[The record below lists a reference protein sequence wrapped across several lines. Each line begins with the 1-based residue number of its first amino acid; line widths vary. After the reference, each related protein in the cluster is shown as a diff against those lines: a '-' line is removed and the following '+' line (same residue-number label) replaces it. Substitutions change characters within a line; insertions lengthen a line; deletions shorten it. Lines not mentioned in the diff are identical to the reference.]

1 MAFRPSSGAWGNRAF
16 TAFLL
21 SRLAG
26 MFATQI
32 QAVVIGWQVY
42 ELTADAMAL
51 AYVGLVQFLPMLVLL
66 MPAGDLIDRYAR
78 KPILMASWCV
88 ATLCAGALWW
98 LSSHAGTGEEGKT
111 AALGGIYATLALFGC
126 SRAFSGPALQSLLPQ
141 IVPRAQLAQAIA
153 ANGMLM
159 RAASIGGP
167 LAGGL
172 LYAWG
177 GGVLTYAVCA
187 VCFLLG
193 VLCLTLVEV
202 RHAGARAADAGG
214 MWRRFS
220 VGIRF
225 IRNRPI
231 VLGSISLDLFAVLL
245 GGVVALLPI
254 YAKEILHTGPE
265 GLGALRSAI
274 AIGEVGAGLLLSIR
288 PFNRAVGRR
297 LFAAIAVFG
306 AANLVFSFSH
316 WFWLSFAAL
325 AVAGAADMVNVYIR
339 GALVQFATP
348 DEMRGRV
355 SAVNMLFIG
364 SSNELGEFRAGMCA
378 AAFGPVAAAALG
390 GLCTLG
396 VVGLWARLF
405 PALRE
410 VNRFEQAEAK
420 SP

>member
-1 MAFRPSSGAWGNRAF
+1 MTFPPSSGAWGNRAF
-16 TAFLL
+16 IAFLL

-32 QAVVIGWQVY
+32 QAVIIGWQVY

-51 AYVGLVQFLPMLVLL
+51 AWVGLVQFLPMLVLL

-78 KPILMASWCV
+78 KPILMGSWCV

-98 LSSHAGTGEEGKT
+98 LSGHGGADGT
-111 AALGGIYATLALFGC
+111 LGGIYATLALFGC

-141 IVPRAQLAQAIA
+141 IVPRQQLAQAIA

-167 LAGGL
+167 LIGGL

-177 GGVLTYAVCA
+177 GGTLTYAVCA
-187 VCFLLG
+187 ACFLLG

-202 RHAGARAADAGG
+202 RHAGARATDAGS
-214 MWRRFS
+214 MWRRFG

-288 PFNRAVGRR
+288 PFNRAVGQR

-364 SSNELGEFRAGMCA
+364 SSNELGEFRAGTCA

-396 VVGLWARLF
+396 VVGLWAKLF
-405 PALRE
+405 PALRQ
-410 VNRFEQAEAK
+410 VNKFEQAEEK